1 MDPYGNIK
9 IFLNY
14 FRGNDREL
22 FNWISFDYSN
32 SSGMSPVN
40 TYEENVD
47 CNCHFDNW
55 VDDEST
61 APLYDCKSC
70 NGTGTRVRITYG
82 EDKYKYLAD
91 NAKDYLKKLLN
102 GALKELK

>member
-14 FRGNDREL
+14 YKGVDRDLFR
-22 FNWISFDYSN
+22 WISFDYSN
-32 SSGMSPVN
+32 SSGVSPVKE
-40 TYEENVD
+40 YEENVE
-47 CNCHFDNW
+47 CNCRFDKWIN
-55 VDDEST
+55 DDEST
-61 APLYDCKSC
+61 ECLLC
-70 NGTGTRVRITYG
+70 NGTGLKIRINYG